1 MRLNPFFSGYGQET
15 VDTGQLSVVDTFAQ
29 TAVLEL
35 FTGAA
40 GAWVVAADF
49 LLFMDK
55 GSVWLGEQRSGTVIL
70 IRGKREIRKIGKS
83 GTHGFMF
90 LRNSEEFPVEGSGIG
105 SGLFIK
111 FPFELFLHF
120 LRIIRLKLIKELPVT
135 IIDEGI
141 ILPDDVHLRKNA
153 VSFTQHAQLNIQL
166 GELPQF
172 GVIRLLIGVT
182 ADGCHEVGP
191 VFTQIPGIIPQYI
204 IGFRSGSPSLHF
216 RRSVIW

>member
-1 MRLNPFFSGYGQET
+1 MRLNPFFSGCGQET

-49 LLFMDK
+49 LLFTDK

-141 ILPDDVHLRKNA
+141 ILPDDVHLRKNG
-153 VSFTQHAQLNIQL
+153 FP
-166 GELPQF
+166 LPCAPD
-172 GVIRLLIGVT
+172 RNT
-182 ADGCHEVGP
+182 
-191 VFTQIPGIIPQYI
+191 
-204 IGFRSGSPSLHF
+204 
-216 RRSVIW
+216 